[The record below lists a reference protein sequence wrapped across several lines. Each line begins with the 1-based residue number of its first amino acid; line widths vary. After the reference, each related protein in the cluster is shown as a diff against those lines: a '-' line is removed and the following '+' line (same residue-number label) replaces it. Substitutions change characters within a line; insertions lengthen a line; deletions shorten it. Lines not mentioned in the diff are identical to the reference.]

1 MAQPHVH
8 ADIIKAWADGEKIQ
22 AKLPTGV
29 WNDVDAPVW
38 HPLTEYRVK
47 PNVMYV
53 HVFKSVNGKFD
64 SYVTQNQKAENY
76 STAWEHLTTFTFEN

>member
-8 ADIIKAWADGEKIQ
+8 ADIIKAWADGATVEFTHDRNIWVKIEE
-22 AKLPTGV
+22 
-29 WNDVDAPVW
+29 PVW

-53 HVFKSVNGKFD
+53 HVFKSINGEFD
-64 SYVTQNQKAENY
+64 SYVTQNQKAEDY